1 MAASENQ
8 PKAIVG
14 NFGGVVI
21 GFFALADETGGSV
34 RSELLLIAALT
45 ADAVDGLVAGRL
57 DDPGAGNIGDS
68 GLAPLVHG
76 GRESFLRA
84 LFGQVKVAN
93 EPNQRGY
100 DAAPVGAVDGFNGGG
115 CV

>member
-1 MAASENQ
+1 MAAGENQ

-34 RSELLLIAALT
+34 RSKLFLKAALT
-45 ADAVDGLVAGRL
+45 TDAVDGLVAGRL
-57 DDPGAGNIGDS
+57 DDPGAGNIGDA
-68 GLAPLVHG
+68 GLAPLVDSAG
-76 GRESFLRA
+76 EGFLRA
-84 LFGQVKVAN
+84 LLGKVKAAN

-100 DAAPVGAVDGFNGGG
+100 N
-115 CV
+115 